1 MLGCTLLKNSGLHK
15 HNVWRWWKHR
25 WCWRA
30 VHCYHWPT
38 AVGGSFRS
46 RLLSVSSGS
55 CPQARSESGE
65 EGPED
70 PWVHLPLTPWPSCLS
85 SHSLSSVS
93 SGSALP
99 YSSCP
104 GWNWVLNRFRLSST
118 RRLHSLT
125 ADLSL
130 NCPYPTPARSAQS
143 FEPGFPWSGQVLF
156 QTYTSVGA
164 ALEGWWR
171 PGSPTPL
178 RMQSHQYRL
187 WLLWSQSRP
196 VYGKKSRRNSL
207 VVCSLLLSPS
217 IKYVSGTS
225 TEHRPWSM
233 AALVVITVNCFQ
245 GSNITSLKLYSSP
258 VNKYGVDFTRM

>member
-1 MLGCTLLKNSGLHK
+1 MFGADENIDDAGKLYTVITDPLLERSLVDLLGVDCSD
-15 HNVWRWWKHR
+15 RPP
-25 WCWRA
+25 A
-30 VHCYHWPT
+30 S
-38 AVGGSFRS
+38 AA
-46 RLLSVSSGS
+46 VSSGS
-55 CPQARSESGE
+55 CPRERSESGE

-118 RRLHSLT
+118 RRLHSIT

-156 QTYTSVGA
+156 QTYTSREA

-171 PGSPTPL
+171 PGPPTPL
-178 RMQSHQYRL
+178 RMQSHQY
-187 WLLWSQSRP
+187 WLCLLRSQSRP
-196 VYGKKSRRNSL
+196 VWQGIQEEQLGGPLPPSVAEHHICLRHLHKAKTLVHGSL
-207 VVCSLLLSPS
+207 SCDHGQLLPR
-217 IKYVSGTS
+217 IK
-225 TEHRPWSM
+225 HH
-233 AALVVITVNCFQ
+233 
-245 GSNITSLKLYSSP
+245 
-258 VNKYGVDFTRM
+258 